1 MKKLIIIAVLVVLG
15 VAAILSMKAKR
26 IDNPLPANG
35 TADKVLIEKSK
46 HRLTLLN
53 RNIPIKT
60 YKISLGKEPIGKK
73 TEEGDGRTPEGG
85 QSSSKSKRR
94 IPRRRHHD
102 SRPSEWHRLYRK
114 SSHNTRL
121 DTRLHSCN
129 EFRYRGDMANSSRWD
144 YGRDCALETR
154 VQPHRGHCG
163 VEVSLQ
169 GCRMTGKVSKVQS

>member
-73 TEEGDGRTPEGG
+73 TEEGDGRTPEGVY
-85 QSSSKSKRR
+85 SIDRR
-94 IPRRRHHD
+94 KLN
-102 SRPSEWHRLYRK
+102 SRYHLA
-114 SSHNTRL
+114 
-121 DTRLHSCN
+121 LHISYPN
-129 EFRYRGDMANSSRWD
+129 AEDRAQAKARGVSPGGDIMIHGLPNGIDFIGSLHTIRDWTLGCIAVTNSDIEEIWRTVPD
-144 YGRDCALETR
+144 GTT
-154 VQPHRGHCG
+154 
-163 VEVSLQ
+163 VEIVP
-169 GCRMTGKVSKVQS
+169 